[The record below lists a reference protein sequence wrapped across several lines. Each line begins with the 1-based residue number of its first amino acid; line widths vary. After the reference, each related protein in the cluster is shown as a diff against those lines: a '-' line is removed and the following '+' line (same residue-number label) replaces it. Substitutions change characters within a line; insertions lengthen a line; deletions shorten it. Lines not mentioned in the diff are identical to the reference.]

1 MFGKA
6 TQKPT
11 SILYCSQSLG
21 LVAQCDHQPSMQRW
35 TESNGKLQSAWRRH
49 PPLVDCLVDGKPATK
64 QAAAYPFRMNLL
76 LAKAITASER
86 ANSLLPHPLSHPFW
100 ANSWPHSEA
109 YHTAYKTIS
118 TVPQGH
124 TQCRDISV
132 PGRNAQP
139 APLLRRPSPRSPRK
153 QAYLQCTDVSWGPT
167 TGSSKHFHRPCP
179 ARPSRF

>member
-1 MFGKA
+1 MLYYCTQQQHWLCFGTPRTTTRRRDSQNPSRVHGCPQPARRLISSPFTSACSGKLHK
-6 TQKPT
+6 KPT

-86 ANSLLPHPLSHPFW
+86 ANSLLAPPLDPPFLG
-100 ANSWPHSEA
+100 
-109 YHTAYKTIS
+109 
-118 TVPQGH
+118 QFL
-124 TQCRDISV
+124 
-132 PGRNAQP
+132 
-139 APLLRRPSPRSPRK
+139 APL
-153 QAYLQCTDVSWGPT
+153 
-167 TGSSKHFHRPCP
+167 
-179 ARPSRF
+179 